1 MASSQK
7 REVSVKGLPLAR
19 DAAFDIAILDIN
31 LGGGSNS
38 APIADVTAKRGI
50 PFIYASGYGAD
61 GVPEDFKSRS
71 VLREPFH
78 LEELDKVVRSLL
90 TTERLPR

>member
-7 REVSVKGLPLAR
+7 REVLGEGLPLAR

-38 APIADVTAKRGI
+38 APIAEVIANRGI

-61 GVPEDFKSRS
+61 GVPEDFKSRP
-71 VLREPFH
+71 VLRKPFH
-78 LEELDKVVRSLL
+78 LEELDKVVRALL
-90 TTERLPR
+90 TTERPRR